1 MITLVQQMKI
11 AIFSDNF
18 YPEISGISD
27 SIISL
32 AKELAGCGHEIRF
45 YVPRYPA
52 KCHAKV
58 GLKRGE
64 INLGKNISIK
74 RLFSVSYPSGTGQG
88 RAVIPNPFVFFN
100 IRKLNPDIIHTQLFF
115 GAGLDA
121 LWLGKILKKPVIGTN
136 HTAVTEFVKYS
147 PVKSKYVESLMLR
160 YVNWYYGKCDFVTA
174 PSRSVV
180 DEMKF
185 YGFNKESHVI
195 SNPVD
200 IRTFSPL
207 PDKNRLRK
215 KFGFGNNIIIH
226 AGRLSPE
233 RKIDVIIRALPLVKK
248 EFPKVELAIAGNG
261 TAREELESLAAGLGV
276 GSSVKFMGFIEK
288 PVLAEAYNAAGIF
301 VITSTSDTQSMVMMQ
316 AMASGLPI
324 IGVKARAL
332 PEYINKNNGIPI
344 EPDNPEAL
352 AKKIIFL
359 LKNPEKMKMLGEGAR
374 KFVVNFGS
382 ESISGTWEK
391 IYEKAIKEYNLRNT
405 K

>member
-1 MITLVQQMKI
+1 MKI

-32 AKELAGCGHEIRF
+32 AKELAGRGHEIRF

-58 GLKRGE
+58 GLKCEE
-64 INLGKNISIK
+64 IKLGKNISVK
-74 RLFSVSYPSGTGQG
+74 RLFSVPYPSGTGQG
-88 RAVIPNPFVFFN
+88 RAVIPNPLTYFSV
-100 IRKLNPDIIHTQLFF
+100 RKFNPDIIHTQLFF

-121 LWLGKILKKPVIGTN
+121 LWFAKMLKKPLIGTN
-136 HTAVTEFVKYS
+136 HTAVAEFVRYS
-147 PVKSKYVESLMLR
+147 PVKSEWIANMMLK
-160 YVNWYYGKCDFVTA
+160 YVNWYYGKCELITA
-174 PSRSVV
+174 PSRSVI

-200 IRTFSPL
+200 VQIFSPL
-207 PDKNRLRK
+207 PNKNRLRK
-215 KFGFGNNIIIH
+215 KFGFGSHVVIH

-233 RKIDVIIRALPLVKK
+233 RKISVIVKAMPLVKK
-248 EFPKVELAIAGNG
+248 EFPDAELAIAGNG
-261 TAREELESLAAGLGV
+261 IARKELESLAAGLGV
-276 GSSVKFMGFIEK
+276 RSSVKFMGFVEK
-288 PVLAEAYNAAGIF
+288 HVLAEAYNAAGIF

-332 PEYINKNNGIPI
+332 PEYINKNNGILI

-359 LKNPEKMKMLGEGAR
+359 LKNPEKMKKLGEGAR
-374 KFVVNFGS
+374 KFAVNFGS
-382 ESISGTWEK
+382 ESIAGTWEK
-391 IYEKAIKEYNLRNT
+391 IYGKAIREYYLRNT

>member
-1 MITLVQQMKI
+1 MKI

-32 AKELAGCGHEIRF
+32 AKELAERGHEIRF

-52 KCHAKV
+52 KCHTKV
-58 GLKRGE
+58 GLKCEE
-64 INLGKNISIK
+64 INFGENISVK
-74 RLFSVSYPSGTGQG
+74 RLFSVPYPSGTGQG
-88 RAVIPNPFVFFN
+88 RAVIPNPFVYFN
-100 IRKLNPDIIHTQLFF
+100 VKKFNPDIIHTQLFF

-121 LWLGKILKKPVIGTN
+121 LLCSKILKKSIIGTN

-147 PVKSKYVESLMLR
+147 PIKSKWVANMMLR
-160 YVNWYYGKCDFVTA
+160 YVNWYYGKCDFITA

-200 IRTFSPL
+200 IQTFTPL
-207 PDKNRLRK
+207 PNKNWLRK
-215 KFGFGNNIIIH
+215 KFGFGDHTVIH

-233 RKIDVIIRALPLVKK
+233 RKIDVIVKAMSLVKK
-248 EFPKVELAIAGNG
+248 EFPEAELVIAGNG
-261 TAREELESLAAGLGV
+261 TARMELESLAAKLGIA
-276 GSSVKFMGFIEK
+276 SLVKFMGFLEK
-288 PVLAEAYNAAGIF
+288 PILAEAYNAAEIF
-301 VITSTSDTQSMVMMQ
+301 AITSTSDTQSMVMMQ

-332 PEYINKNNGIPI
+332 PEYINKNNGILI
-344 EPDNPEAL
+344 EPGDYETL
-352 AKKIIFL
+352 AQKIIFL
-359 LKNPEKMKMLGEGAR
+359 LKNPEVRKNLGGGAR
-374 KFVVNFGS
+374 KFAMNFGS
-382 ESISGTWEK
+382 ESIAKAWEK
-391 IYEKAIKEYNLRNT
+391 IYEKAIRGYYLRNT